1 MNHLSE
7 ERKYRSYGFHLY
19 LEMLSPED
27 IFFSGNAQQII
38 LPAIDGSTGFCPAMN
53 PWSQLLPPESSG
65 SRMKKGEWH
74 MAVITDSCVEIMP
87 ERVILLAASI
97 ERPEEIDINRAL
109 AAKRRAEERLRKSK
123 ASRNT
128 IRRRPP
134 FPGLS
139 PA

>member
-1 MNHLSE
+1 MAST
-7 ERKYRSYGFHLY
+7 FY

-38 LPAIDGSTGFCPAMN
+38 LPAIYGSHGI
-53 PWSQLLPPESSG
+53 LPGHEPMVTVITAGEL
-65 SRMKKGEWH
+65 RFQDEKGEWH

-109 AAKRRAEERLRKSK
+109 AAKRRAEERLRQKQSQQEYYQTQAALSRALARLKS
-123 ASRNT
+123 RG
-128 IRRRPP
+128 RE
-134 FPGLS
+134 
-139 PA
+139 

>member
-1 MNHLSE
+1 MAST
-7 ERKYRSYGFHLY
+7 FY

-38 LPAIDGSTGFCPAMN
+38 LPAIDGSHGI
-53 PWSQLLPPESSG
+53 LPGHEPMVTVITAGEL
-65 SRMKKGEWH
+65 RFQDEKGEWH

-109 AAKRRAEERLRKSK
+109 AANRRAEERLRQKQSQQEYYQTQAALSRALARLKS
-123 ASRNT
+123 RG
-128 IRRRPP
+128 RE
-134 FPGLS
+134 
-139 PA
+139 

>member
-1 MNHLSE
+1 MAST
-7 ERKYRSYGFHLY
+7 FY

-38 LPAIDGSTGFCPAMN
+38 LPAIDGSHGI
-53 PWSQLLPPESSG
+53 LPGHEPMVTVITAGEL
-65 SRMKKGEWH
+65 RFQDEKGEWH

-109 AAKRRAEERLRKSK
+109 AAKRRADERLRQKQSQQEYYQTQDALSRALARLKS
-123 ASRNT
+123 RG
-128 IRRRPP
+128 RE
-134 FPGLS
+134 
-139 PA
+139 

>member
-1 MNHLSE
+1 MAST
-7 ERKYRSYGFHLY
+7 FY

-38 LPAIDGSTGFCPAMN
+38 LPAIDCSHGI
-53 PWSQLLPPESSG
+53 LPGHEPMVTVITAGEL
-65 SRMKKGEWH
+65 RFQDEKGEWH

-109 AAKRRAEERLRKSK
+109 AAKRRAEERLRQKQSQQEYYQTQAALSRALARLKS
-123 ASRNT
+123 RG
-128 IRRRPP
+128 RE
-134 FPGLS
+134 
-139 PA
+139 

>member
-1 MNHLSE
+1 MAST
-7 ERKYRSYGFHLY
+7 FY

-38 LPAIDGSTGFCPAMN
+38 LPAIDGSHGI
-53 PWSQLLPPESSG
+53 LPGHEPMVTVITAGEL
-65 SRMKKGEWH
+65 RFQDEKGEWH

-109 AAKRRAEERLRKSK
+109 AAKRRADEQEYYQTQAALSRALARLKS
-123 ASRNT
+123 RG
-128 IRRRPP
+128 RE
-134 FPGLS
+134 
-139 PA
+139 

>member
-1 MNHLSE
+1 MAST
-7 ERKYRSYGFHLY
+7 FY

-38 LPAIDGSTGFCPAMN
+38 LPAIDGSHGI
-53 PWSQLLPPESSG
+53 LPGHEPMVTVITAGEL
-65 SRMKKGEWH
+65 RFQDEKGEWH

-109 AAKRRAEERLRKSK
+109 AAKRRAEERLGQKQSQQEYYQTQAALSRALARLKS
-123 ASRNT
+123 RG
-128 IRRRPP
+128 RE
-134 FPGLS
+134 
-139 PA
+139 

>member
-1 MNHLSE
+1 MAST
-7 ERKYRSYGFHLY
+7 FY

-38 LPAIDGSTGFCPAMN
+38 LPAIDGSHGI
-53 PWSQLLPPESSG
+53 LPGHEPMVTVITAGEL
-65 SRMKKGEWH
+65 RFQDEKGEWH

-109 AAKRRAEERLRKSK
+109 AAKRRAEERLRQKQSQQEYYQTQ
-123 ASRNT
+123 AALSRPLARLT
-128 IRRRPP
+128 SRRRE
-134 FPGLS
+134 
-139 PA
+139 

>member
-1 MNHLSE
+1 MAST
-7 ERKYRSYGFHLY
+7 FY

-38 LPAIDGSTGFCPAMN
+38 LPAIDGSHGI
-53 PWSQLLPPESSG
+53 LPGHEPMVTVITAGEL
-65 SRMKKGEWH
+65 RFQDEKGEWH

-109 AAKRRAEERLRKSK
+109 AAKRRAAERLRQKQSQQEYYQTQAALSRALARLKS
-123 ASRNT
+123 RG
-128 IRRRPP
+128 RE
-134 FPGLS
+134 
-139 PA
+139 